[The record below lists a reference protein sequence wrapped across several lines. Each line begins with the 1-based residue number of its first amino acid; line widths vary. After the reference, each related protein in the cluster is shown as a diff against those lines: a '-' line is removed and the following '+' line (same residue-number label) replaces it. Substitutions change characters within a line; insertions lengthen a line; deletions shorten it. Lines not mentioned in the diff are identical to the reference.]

1 SNRGND
7 PAHLN
12 AALAASSVKGML
24 NDDDGLRSA
33 VQPYASFGGH
43 PEETAESFR
52 IRVSER
58 LRHKQRAITI
68 WDYEHLV
75 LEAFPSVFRA
85 KAINH
90 THMETATNLSP
101 AIYSETAPGHAGIVL
116 VADLRN
122 KNAVNPLRPRLPL
135 LTLEKV
141 KAFLQA
147 IMPPL
152 AKVHVRNPY
161 FEEIQLSFDVKFK
174 PGFDISFYSKQ
185 LQTDIRNYLAPWLSG
200 KAEISFGG
208 RIHKSAVI
216 DMIDELPYV
225 DYVTCFKMNQLRSD
239 LALPNLT
246 DIETAEPTRA
256 ASVLTSAVLHAVTV
270 LETETCD
277 CPDNDVK
284 NPFPQPGTEMG
295 TCGNDQEDLSDGI
308 SFDIINNDFIVGHSG
323 GEGVGYWTIEDNF
336 NVQ

>member
-1 SNRGND
+1 
-7 PAHLN
+7 
-12 AALAASSVKGML
+12 M
-24 NDDDGLRSA
+24 
-33 VQPYASFGGH
+33 
-43 PEETAESFR
+43 E
-52 IRVSER
+52 
-58 LRHKQRAITI
+58 
-68 WDYEHLV
+68 
-75 LEAFPSVFRA
+75 
-85 KAINH
+85 KA
-90 THMETATNLSP
+90 TLLSP
-101 AIYSETAPGHAGIVL
+101 SIYNETAPGHAGMVL

-174 PGFDISFYSKQ
+174 PGFDISYYSNQ

-200 KAEISFGG
+200 AAEISFGG

-239 LALPNLT
+239 LSLPNLS
-246 DIETAEPTRA
+246 DIETAEPSRA
-256 ASVLTSAVLHAVTV
+256 ASVLTSAPLHVITV

-277 CPDNDVK
+277 CPDNDVR

-295 TCGNDQEDLSDGI
+295 GCGEDDEQITDGVGSDR
-308 SFDIINNDFIVGHSG
+308 INNDFIVGHAG